1 MTKEGTPA
9 VLFRNSID
17 LNRFSNGVSRK
28 IVQSNIDVIIRA
40 AKQLSKID
48 PSRPPSY
55 KTARLRSLIKQ
66 TKESLSTWEKES
78 VDVMIR
84 ELEGLAGVQAGFVED
99 QIAQALP
106 NGVLKTDLNPLGYSV
121 QTVAVSPS
129 FAKAVVTKD
138 PSVLSLKS
146 TGTFDLTAAQGA
158 EVLLPNGETVQKAFR
173 GLASRQATQ
182 FNQVVRTGLLS
193 GETTESIVSQL
204 IGNLQFGQGAKT
216 NQQYLLAGKEV
227 LKMASHQVRTIVRTS
242 VNQVSNAASQQ
253 VYKANEDITEKYKY
267 VSTLDSRTTA
277 LCASLDGKEF
287 EYGKGPEPPQHFN
300 CRSTTVAVIDY
311 DALKK
316 MGWDFDVPK
325 EGRRAAA
332 GGMVPANE
340 TYGKWLYGQRKAGT
354 KFTPGARQIEALGK
368 EKAKYFNR
376 LANKYGADDAI
387 KKFVR
392 EDGSEVSLFQLK
404 KRYGKPESIT
414 VKKKTVVPKA
424 KTASPSPV
432 QNKYIKK
439 LEKISDDFFEGDYEL
454 NKATFEVN
462 KFSASQKIRN
472 SKSLNVVNKAKTQLR
487 EAEEALKYLEKRKV
501 AIKERWWKENLPLTP
516 KSSPLKKLKKKE
528 MVESLERYEKKLL
541 SREKAL
547 NPKDPLYQ
555 QKLET
560 IRDQQF
566 DIEQMKKRTK
576 AGLPSNDYENTTP
589 LGYIYDRQGFNSR
602 PRRVQ
607 TFKELQSSKEVL
619 KGADGKNLI
628 LYRGVTDKE
637 FALQF
642 KGIGKDGVQHFPG
655 SGIYGNGTYAASR
668 NFHATG
674 KEVIKQSKRAR
685 ATAEAYSS
693 SISGAFGE
701 IQENLSLSQ
710 KKERVTA
717 FGFKKDAKVIK
728 WQKGSDV
735 MEGTDRKWLEWQEM
749 IHSKAEEAT
758 GLTFNSVGEAA
769 SALGIDAYQVPNAGG
784 ITGLNEDYWVIL
796 NRGALIMADEA
807 GY

>member
-204 IGNLQFGQGAKT
+204 IGKLQFGQGAKT

-227 LKMASHQVRTIVRTS
+227 LNMASHQIRTVVRTS
-242 VNQVSNAASQQ
+242 INQVSNAASQQ

-267 VSTLDSRTTA
+267 VSTLDSKTTA

-325 EGRRAAA
+325 EGRRAAD

-354 KFTPGARQIEALGK
+354 KFTPGVRQIEALGK

-414 VKKKTVVPKA
+414 VKKKTAPKKKIVSKPKVKTTAEELKETKAQLAALKERDPSLPTVAQLQAIPVKSKVQSIDVNNAFDLMENMEGAAGKNA
-424 KTASPSPV
+424 KKLRNFMEKKQIFCSWTTPGVARGNYLKV
-432 QNKYIKK
+432 AENVKYIKENPQLRK
-439 LEKISDDFFEGDYEL
+439 SLQL
-454 NKATFEVN
+454 NKQRGTKKV
-462 KFSASQKIRN
+462 RN
-472 SKSLNVVNKAKTQLR
+472 T
-487 EAEEALKYLEKRKV
+487 
-501 AIKERWWKENLPLTP
+501 
-516 KSSPLKKLKKKE
+516 SP
-528 MVESLERYEKKLL
+528 SY
-541 SREKAL
+541 
-547 NPKDPLYQ
+547 DPLHL
-555 QKLET
+555 KHLEDNETRTLRGLNKMNT
-560 IRDQQF
+560 ILEEGLDSSTGYGNALF
-566 DIEQMKKRTK
+566 ETFFTMKKTK
-576 AGLPSNDYENTTP
+576 AYGYTLQGANHIVMRVQPYHKKIKDLSKIKTAISNSIKNAAKNTP
-589 LGYIYDRQGFNSR
+589 LGNVDNDLYKFTGRKITDGDSWLTTFVHEMGHQVHYAANR
-602 PRRVQ
+602 PAM
-607 TFKELQSSKEVL
+607 
-619 KGADGKNLI
+619 KGATWIPSKYGGTNFME
-628 LYRGVTDKE
+628 E
-637 FALQF
+637 FAETFVQYIFEPVELKKASPNAF
-642 KGIGKDGVQHFPG
+642 KWID
-655 SGIYGNGTYAASR
+655 
-668 NFHATG
+668 
-674 KEVIKQSKRAR
+674 
-685 ATAEAYSS
+685 
-693 SISGAFGE
+693 
-701 IQENLSLSQ
+701 
-710 KKERVTA
+710 
-717 FGFKKDAKVIK
+717 DAMKNA
-728 WQKGSDV
+728 
-735 MEGTDRKWLEWQEM
+735 L
-749 IHSKAEEAT
+749 
-758 GLTFNSVGEAA
+758 NSV
-769 SALGIDAYQVPNAGG
+769 D
-784 ITGLNEDYWVIL
+784 
-796 NRGALIMADEA
+796 
-807 GY
+807 

>member
-84 ELEGLAGVQAGFVED
+84 ELEGLAGVQAGFVEN

-227 LKMASHQVRTIVRTS
+227 LNMASHQVRTVVRTS

-316 MGWDFDVPK
+316 RGFDFDVPK

-354 KFTPGARQIEALGK
+354 KFTPGVRQIEALGK

-414 VKKKTVVPKA
+414 VKKKTALKKKIVSKPKVKTTAEELKETKAQLAALKERDPSLPTIAQLQGVSPTGKVTANEVNKAFDLMDQMEGVAGENARKLRKFAEKKQVFCNWSNAREGTLRSGKQKYEYFLDNPQFKKTIQTSLKNETTYGFSDVYRDMDTALKTNNFKFVSYEA
-424 KTASPSPV
+424 KRYFTAGGKGRKYMNGMTIKGANHIVLKATSKQKAIKNLKKMQDDVRDAVKYAKNNQNNPNWDRNNYWSAHGKGRFDEGTSWLKTYVHEMGHQIHYTNEVNKLSSYDWIPSAYGSSDYKERFAETFVQFIFSPVELKKASPSAY
-432 QNKYIKK
+432 KWI
-439 LEKISDDFFEGDYEL
+439 EDTID
-454 NKATFEVN
+454 
-462 KFSASQKIRN
+462 AS
-472 SKSLNVVNKAKTQLR
+472 
-487 EAEEALKYLEKRKV
+487 
-501 AIKERWWKENLPLTP
+501 
-516 KSSPLKKLKKKE
+516 LKK
-528 MVESLERYEKKLL
+528 V
-541 SREKAL
+541 
-547 NPKDPLYQ
+547 
-555 QKLET
+555 
-560 IRDQQF
+560 
-566 DIEQMKKRTK
+566 
-576 AGLPSNDYENTTP
+576 
-589 LGYIYDRQGFNSR
+589 
-602 PRRVQ
+602 
-607 TFKELQSSKEVL
+607 
-619 KGADGKNLI
+619 
-628 LYRGVTDKE
+628 DKW
-637 FALQF
+637 
-642 KGIGKDGVQHFPG
+642 
-655 SGIYGNGTYAASR
+655 T
-668 NFHATG
+668 
-674 KEVIKQSKRAR
+674 
-685 ATAEAYSS
+685 
-693 SISGAFGE
+693 
-701 IQENLSLSQ
+701 
-710 KKERVTA
+710 
-717 FGFKKDAKVIK
+717 
-728 WQKGSDV
+728 
-735 MEGTDRKWLEWQEM
+735 
-749 IHSKAEEAT
+749 
-758 GLTFNSVGEAA
+758 
-769 SALGIDAYQVPNAGG
+769 
-784 ITGLNEDYWVIL
+784 
-796 NRGALIMADEA
+796 
-807 GY
+807 

>member
-227 LKMASHQVRTIVRTS
+227 LNMASHQIRTVVRTS
-242 VNQVSNAASQQ
+242 INQVSNAASQQ

-267 VSTLDSRTTA
+267 VSTLDSKTTA

-325 EGRRAAA
+325 EGRRAAD

-354 KFTPGARQIEALGK
+354 KFTPGVRQIEALGK

-414 VKKKTVVPKA
+414 VKKKTAPKKKIVSKPKVKTTAEELKETKAQLAALKERDPSLPTVAQLQAIPVKSKVQSIDVNNAFDLMENMEGAAGKNA
-424 KTASPSPV
+424 KKLRNFMEKKQIFCSWTTPGVARGNYLKV
-432 QNKYIKK
+432 AENVKYIKENPQLRK
-439 LEKISDDFFEGDYEL
+439 SLQL
-454 NKATFEVN
+454 NKQRGTKKV
-462 KFSASQKIRN
+462 RN
-472 SKSLNVVNKAKTQLR
+472 T
-487 EAEEALKYLEKRKV
+487 
-501 AIKERWWKENLPLTP
+501 
-516 KSSPLKKLKKKE
+516 SP
-528 MVESLERYEKKLL
+528 SY
-541 SREKAL
+541 
-547 NPKDPLYQ
+547 DPLHL
-555 QKLET
+555 KHLEDNETRTLRGLNKMNT
-560 IRDQQF
+560 ILEEGLDSSTGYGNALF
-566 DIEQMKKRTK
+566 ETFFTMKKTK
-576 AGLPSNDYENTTP
+576 AYGYTLQGANHIVMRVQPYHKKIKDLSKIKTAISNSIKNAAKNTP
-589 LGYIYDRQGFNSR
+589 LGNVDNDLYKFTGRKITDGDSWLTTFVHEMGHQVHYAANR
-602 PRRVQ
+602 PAM
-607 TFKELQSSKEVL
+607 
-619 KGADGKNLI
+619 KGATWIPSKYGGTNFME
-628 LYRGVTDKE
+628 E
-637 FALQF
+637 FAETFVQYIFEPVELKKASPNAF
-642 KGIGKDGVQHFPG
+642 KWID
-655 SGIYGNGTYAASR
+655 
-668 NFHATG
+668 
-674 KEVIKQSKRAR
+674 
-685 ATAEAYSS
+685 
-693 SISGAFGE
+693 
-701 IQENLSLSQ
+701 
-710 KKERVTA
+710 
-717 FGFKKDAKVIK
+717 DAMKNA
-728 WQKGSDV
+728 
-735 MEGTDRKWLEWQEM
+735 L
-749 IHSKAEEAT
+749 
-758 GLTFNSVGEAA
+758 NSV
-769 SALGIDAYQVPNAGG
+769 D
-784 ITGLNEDYWVIL
+784 
-796 NRGALIMADEA
+796 
-807 GY
+807 

>member
-227 LKMASHQVRTIVRTS
+227 LNMASHQIRTVVRTS

-253 VYKANEDITEKYKY
+253 VYKANEDITQKYKY
-267 VSTLDSRTTA
+267 VASLDSRTTA

-354 KFTPGARQIEALGK
+354 KFTPGVRQIEALGK

-414 VKKKTVVPKA
+414 VKKKTAPKKKIVSKPKVKTTAEELKETKAQLAALKERDPSLPTVAQLQAIPVKSKVQSIDVNNAFDLMENMEGAAGKNA
-424 KTASPSPV
+424 KKLRNFMEKKQIFCSWTTPGVARGNYLKV
-432 QNKYIKK
+432 AENVKYIKENPQLRK
-439 LEKISDDFFEGDYEL
+439 SLQL
-454 NKATFEVN
+454 NKQRGTKKV
-462 KFSASQKIRN
+462 RN
-472 SKSLNVVNKAKTQLR
+472 T
-487 EAEEALKYLEKRKV
+487 
-501 AIKERWWKENLPLTP
+501 
-516 KSSPLKKLKKKE
+516 SP
-528 MVESLERYEKKLL
+528 SY
-541 SREKAL
+541 
-547 NPKDPLYQ
+547 DPLHL
-555 QKLET
+555 KHLEDNETRTLRGLNKMNT
-560 IRDQQF
+560 ILEEGLDSSTGYGNALF
-566 DIEQMKKRTK
+566 ETFFTMKKTK
-576 AGLPSNDYENTTP
+576 AYGYTLQGANHIVMRVQPYHKKIKDLSKIKTAISNSIKNAAKNTP
-589 LGYIYDRQGFNSR
+589 LGNVDNDLYKFTGRKITDGDSWLTTFVHEMGHQVHYAANR
-602 PRRVQ
+602 PAM
-607 TFKELQSSKEVL
+607 
-619 KGADGKNLI
+619 KGATWIPSKYGGTNFME
-628 LYRGVTDKE
+628 E
-637 FALQF
+637 FAETFVQYIFEPVELKKASPNAF
-642 KGIGKDGVQHFPG
+642 KWID
-655 SGIYGNGTYAASR
+655 
-668 NFHATG
+668 
-674 KEVIKQSKRAR
+674 
-685 ATAEAYSS
+685 
-693 SISGAFGE
+693 
-701 IQENLSLSQ
+701 
-710 KKERVTA
+710 
-717 FGFKKDAKVIK
+717 DAMKNA
-728 WQKGSDV
+728 
-735 MEGTDRKWLEWQEM
+735 L
-749 IHSKAEEAT
+749 
-758 GLTFNSVGEAA
+758 NSV
-769 SALGIDAYQVPNAGG
+769 D
-784 ITGLNEDYWVIL
+784 
-796 NRGALIMADEA
+796 
-807 GY
+807 

>member
-1 MTKEGTPA
+1 MAKQGTPA

-227 LKMASHQVRTIVRTS
+227 LNMASHQIRTVVRTS

-253 VYKANEDITEKYKY
+253 VYKANEDITQKYKY
-267 VSTLDSRTTA
+267 VASLDSRTTA

-300 CRSTTVAVIDY
+300 CRSTTVAVVDY

-316 MGWDFDVPK
+316 RGFDFDVPK

-354 KFTPGARQIEALGK
+354 KFTPGVRQIEALGK

-414 VKKKTVVPKA
+414 VKKKTAPK
-424 KTASPSPV
+424 KKIVIKEKVLPSMGEL
-432 QNKYIKK
+432 QGLNRSSKIKQIDIDDAFKLMTEMEGQAGINAKK
-439 LEKISDDFFEGDYEL
+439 L
-454 NKATFEVN
+454 V
-462 KFSASQKIRN
+462 KFS
-472 SKSLNVVNKAKTQLR
+472 
-487 EAEEALKYLEKRKV
+487 
-501 AIKERWWKENLPLTP
+501 KEREVFSTWSTGRELTRYGKGKGYGYLMENPQF
-516 KSSPLKKLKKKE
+516 KK
-528 MVESLERYEKKLL
+528 SLERGLARKDMGFTDNVNKMLIDRGHRAMRGVIDLIEGRKNEYLAQLTPWRSLTMWRETGATGYTFMGANHIVMRNSSKFKRITSLKDIVRSIKEGVKKAGSKQLDL
-541 SREKAL
+541 SQLASERFADSPFGISQSPQSWLTTYVHEMGHQVHYAARKPMLGGGGPYTAPVVQGTYIPSGYGGSNNMEQFAETFVQYIFDPVGLKKVSPEAYAWVDDALAKAL
-547 NPKDPLYQ
+547 
-555 QKLET
+555 
-560 IRDQQF
+560 
-566 DIEQMKKRTK
+566 
-576 AGLPSNDYENTTP
+576 
-589 LGYIYDRQGFNSR
+589 
-602 PRRVQ
+602 
-607 TFKELQSSKEVL
+607 
-619 KGADGKNLI
+619 
-628 LYRGVTDKE
+628 
-637 FALQF
+637 
-642 KGIGKDGVQHFPG
+642 
-655 SGIYGNGTYAASR
+655 
-668 NFHATG
+668 
-674 KEVIKQSKRAR
+674 
-685 ATAEAYSS
+685 
-693 SISGAFGE
+693 
-701 IQENLSLSQ
+701 
-710 KKERVTA
+710 
-717 FGFKKDAKVIK
+717 
-728 WQKGSDV
+728 
-735 MEGTDRKWLEWQEM
+735 
-749 IHSKAEEAT
+749 KAE
-758 GLTFNSVGEAA
+758 
-769 SALGIDAYQVPNAGG
+769 
-784 ITGLNEDYWVIL
+784 
-796 NRGALIMADEA
+796 
-807 GY
+807 

>member
-84 ELEGLAGVQAGFVED
+84 ELEGLAGVQAGFVEN

-227 LKMASHQVRTIVRTS
+227 LNMASHQVRTVVRTS

-267 VSTLDSRTTA
+267 VSTLDSKTTA

-316 MGWDFDVPK
+316 RGFDFDVPK

-354 KFTPGARQIEALGK
+354 KFTPGVRQIEALGK

-404 KRYGKPESIT
+404 KRYGKPERIT
-414 VKKKTVVPKA
+414 VKKKTAPKKKIVSKPKVKTTAEELKETKAQLAALKERDPSLPTVAQLQAIPVKSKVQSIDVNNAFDLMENMEGAAGKNA
-424 KTASPSPV
+424 KKLRNFMEKKQIFCSWTTPGVARGNYLKV
-432 QNKYIKK
+432 AENVKYIKENPQLRK
-439 LEKISDDFFEGDYEL
+439 SLQL
-454 NKATFEVN
+454 NKQRGTKKV
-462 KFSASQKIRN
+462 RN
-472 SKSLNVVNKAKTQLR
+472 T
-487 EAEEALKYLEKRKV
+487 
-501 AIKERWWKENLPLTP
+501 
-516 KSSPLKKLKKKE
+516 SP
-528 MVESLERYEKKLL
+528 SY
-541 SREKAL
+541 
-547 NPKDPLYQ
+547 DPLHL
-555 QKLET
+555 KHLEDNETRTLRGLNKMNT
-560 IRDQQF
+560 ILEEGLDSSTGYGNALF
-566 DIEQMKKRTK
+566 ETFFTMKKTK
-576 AGLPSNDYENTTP
+576 AYGYTLQGANHIVMRVQPYHKKIKDLSKIKTAISNSIKNAAKNTP
-589 LGYIYDRQGFNSR
+589 LGNVDNDLYKFTGRKITDGDSWLTTFVHEMGHQVHYAANR
-602 PRRVQ
+602 PAM
-607 TFKELQSSKEVL
+607 
-619 KGADGKNLI
+619 KGATWIPSKYGGTNFME
-628 LYRGVTDKE
+628 E
-637 FALQF
+637 FAETFVQYIFEPVELKKASPNAF
-642 KGIGKDGVQHFPG
+642 KWID
-655 SGIYGNGTYAASR
+655 
-668 NFHATG
+668 
-674 KEVIKQSKRAR
+674 
-685 ATAEAYSS
+685 
-693 SISGAFGE
+693 
-701 IQENLSLSQ
+701 
-710 KKERVTA
+710 
-717 FGFKKDAKVIK
+717 DAMKNA
-728 WQKGSDV
+728 
-735 MEGTDRKWLEWQEM
+735 L
-749 IHSKAEEAT
+749 
-758 GLTFNSVGEAA
+758 NSV
-769 SALGIDAYQVPNAGG
+769 D
-784 ITGLNEDYWVIL
+784 
-796 NRGALIMADEA
+796 
-807 GY
+807 

>member
-48 PSRPPSY
+48 PSKPPSY

-106 NGVLKTDLNPLGYSV
+106 NGILKTDLNPLGYSV

-204 IGNLQFGQGAKT
+204 IGKLQFGQGAKT

-227 LKMASHQVRTIVRTS
+227 LNMASHQIRTVVRTS
-242 VNQVSNAASQQ
+242 INQVSNAASQQ

-267 VSTLDSRTTA
+267 VSTLDSKTTA

-332 GGMVPANE
+332 GGMVPANK

-354 KFTPGARQIEALGK
+354 KFTPGVRQIEALGK

-376 LANKYGADDAI
+376 LANKYGADNAI

-414 VKKKTVVPKA
+414 VKKKTAPKA
-424 KTASPSPV
+424 KVTPV
-432 QNKYIKK
+432 KTLSTTKATTDTWQPTSDFKEGIKRGESMTKGRFEKTQGLSTKYKKAFTEYQEAQEKYFTYRFDDVYKAGVTYDEAAQIYKKENIARKAKWLSKKETMQKIEKQGAKEMAVLRKELLKTNVSNNSIKESLDKIPFVNKTKELQLGVRKDIEEFAKMFNGGGVTIKPERLSSGGQITK
-439 LEKISDDFFEGDYEL
+439 VKLGTSRAYNSLGEILVPFGDPTNVAKTLKAKQTIFHEVGHSLEKIT
-454 NKATFEVN
+454 NKNLDMSVGWRSSRVTSN
-462 KFSASQKIRN
+462 IPT
-472 SKSLNVVNKAKTQLR
+472 KAKT
-487 EAEEALKYLEKRKV
+487 KV
-501 AIKERWWKENLPLTP
+501 
-516 KSSPLKKLKKKE
+516 
-528 MVESLERYEKKLL
+528 
-541 SREKAL
+541 
-547 NPKDPLYQ
+547 
-555 QKLET
+555 
-560 IRDQQF
+560 
-566 DIEQMKKRTK
+566 
-576 AGLPSNDYENTTP
+576 
-589 LGYIYDRQGFNSR
+589 
-602 PRRVQ
+602 
-607 TFKELQSSKEVL
+607 
-619 KGADGKNLI
+619 
-628 LYRGVTDKE
+628 
-637 FALQF
+637 
-642 KGIGKDGVQHFPG
+642 
-655 SGIYGNGTYAASR
+655 
-668 NFHATG
+668 
-674 KEVIKQSKRAR
+674 KRAWTLKEKVLPDEFIDPYVGRPYYQFGVDR
-685 ATAEAYSS
+685 ATEVVSMGVEHFATPELMFRLYT
-693 SISGAFGE
+693 IDPDHFHM
-701 IQENLSLSQ
+701 ILSLT
-710 KKERVTA
+710 RNV
-717 FGFKKDAKVIK
+717 
-728 WQKGSDV
+728 
-735 MEGTDRKWLEWQEM
+735 
-749 IHSKAEEAT
+749 
-758 GLTFNSVGEAA
+758 
-769 SALGIDAYQVPNAGG
+769 Y
-784 ITGLNEDYWVIL
+784 
-796 NRGALIMADEA
+796 
-807 GY
+807 

>member
-227 LKMASHQVRTIVRTS
+227 LNMASHQIRTVVRTS
-242 VNQVSNAASQQ
+242 INQVSNAASQQ

-316 MGWDFDVPK
+316 RGFDFDVPK

-354 KFTPGARQIEALGK
+354 KFTPGVRQIEALGK

-414 VKKKTVVPKA
+414 VKKKTALKKKIVSKPKVKTTAEELKETKAQLAALKERDPSLPTVAQLQAIPVKSKVQSIDVNNAFDLMENMEGAAGKNA
-424 KTASPSPV
+424 KKLRNFMEKKQIFCSWTTPGVARGNYLKV
-432 QNKYIKK
+432 AENVKYIKENPQLRK
-439 LEKISDDFFEGDYEL
+439 SLQL
-454 NKATFEVN
+454 NKQRGTKKV
-462 KFSASQKIRN
+462 RN
-472 SKSLNVVNKAKTQLR
+472 T
-487 EAEEALKYLEKRKV
+487 
-501 AIKERWWKENLPLTP
+501 
-516 KSSPLKKLKKKE
+516 SP
-528 MVESLERYEKKLL
+528 SY
-541 SREKAL
+541 
-547 NPKDPLYQ
+547 DPLHL
-555 QKLET
+555 KHLEDNETRTLRGLNKMNT
-560 IRDQQF
+560 ILEEGLDSSTGYGNALF
-566 DIEQMKKRTK
+566 ETFFTMKKTK
-576 AGLPSNDYENTTP
+576 AYGYTLQGANHIVMRVQPYHKKIKDLSKIKTAISNSIKNAAKNTP
-589 LGYIYDRQGFNSR
+589 LGNVDNDLYKFTGRKITDGDSWLTTFVHEMGHQVHYAANR
-602 PRRVQ
+602 PAM
-607 TFKELQSSKEVL
+607 
-619 KGADGKNLI
+619 KGATWIPSKYGGTNFME
-628 LYRGVTDKE
+628 E
-637 FALQF
+637 FAETFVQYIFEPVELKKASPNAF
-642 KGIGKDGVQHFPG
+642 KWID
-655 SGIYGNGTYAASR
+655 
-668 NFHATG
+668 
-674 KEVIKQSKRAR
+674 
-685 ATAEAYSS
+685 
-693 SISGAFGE
+693 
-701 IQENLSLSQ
+701 
-710 KKERVTA
+710 
-717 FGFKKDAKVIK
+717 DAMKNA
-728 WQKGSDV
+728 
-735 MEGTDRKWLEWQEM
+735 L
-749 IHSKAEEAT
+749 
-758 GLTFNSVGEAA
+758 NSV
-769 SALGIDAYQVPNAGG
+769 D
-784 ITGLNEDYWVIL
+784 
-796 NRGALIMADEA
+796 
-807 GY
+807 

>member
-84 ELEGLAGVQAGFVED
+84 ELEGLAGVQAGFVEN

-173 GLASRQATQ
+173 GLASRQVTQ

-227 LKMASHQVRTIVRTS
+227 LNMASHQIRTVVRTS
-242 VNQVSNAASQQ
+242 INQVSNAASQQ
-253 VYKANEDITEKYKY
+253 VYKANEDITEKYRY
-267 VSTLDSRTTA
+267 VSTLDSKTTA

-376 LANKYGADDAI
+376 LADKYGADNAI

-414 VKKKTVVPKA
+414 VKKKTSPKKKIVSKPKVKTTAEELKETKAQLAALKERDPSLPTVAQLQAIPVKSKVQSIDVNNAFDLMENMEGAAGKNA
-424 KTASPSPV
+424 KKLRNFMEKKQIFCSWTTPGVARGNYLKV
-432 QNKYIKK
+432 AENVKYIKENPQLRK
-439 LEKISDDFFEGDYEL
+439 SLQL
-454 NKATFEVN
+454 NKQRGTKKV
-462 KFSASQKIRN
+462 RN
-472 SKSLNVVNKAKTQLR
+472 T
-487 EAEEALKYLEKRKV
+487 
-501 AIKERWWKENLPLTP
+501 
-516 KSSPLKKLKKKE
+516 SP
-528 MVESLERYEKKLL
+528 SY
-541 SREKAL
+541 
-547 NPKDPLYQ
+547 DPLHL
-555 QKLET
+555 KHLEDNETRTLRGLNKMNT
-560 IRDQQF
+560 ILEEGLDSSTGYGNALF
-566 DIEQMKKRTK
+566 ETFFTMKKTK
-576 AGLPSNDYENTTP
+576 AYGYTLQGANHIVMRVQPYHKKIKDLSKIKTAISNSIKNAAKNTP
-589 LGYIYDRQGFNSR
+589 LGNVDNDLYKFTGRKITDGDSWLTTFVHEMGHQVHYAANR
-602 PRRVQ
+602 PAM
-607 TFKELQSSKEVL
+607 
-619 KGADGKNLI
+619 KGATWIPSKYGETNFME
-628 LYRGVTDKE
+628 E
-637 FALQF
+637 FAETFVQYIFEPVELKKASPNAF
-642 KGIGKDGVQHFPG
+642 KWIDD
-655 SGIYGNGTYAASR
+655 AM
-668 NFHATG
+668 
-674 KEVIKQSKRAR
+674 
-685 ATAEAYSS
+685 
-693 SISGAFGE
+693 
-701 IQENLSLSQ
+701 
-710 KKERVTA
+710 
-717 FGFKKDAKVIK
+717 KDA
-728 WQKGSDV
+728 
-735 MEGTDRKWLEWQEM
+735 L
-749 IHSKAEEAT
+749 
-758 GLTFNSVGEAA
+758 NSV
-769 SALGIDAYQVPNAGG
+769 D
-784 ITGLNEDYWVIL
+784 
-796 NRGALIMADEA
+796 
-807 GY
+807 

>member
-227 LKMASHQVRTIVRTS
+227 LNMASHQIRTVVRTS
-242 VNQVSNAASQQ
+242 INQVSNAASQQ

-354 KFTPGARQIEALGK
+354 KFTPGVRQIEALGK

-414 VKKKTVVPKA
+414 VKKKTAPKKKIVSKPKVKTTAEELKETKAQLAALKERDPSLPTVAQLQAIPVKSKVQSIDVNNAFDLMENMEGAAGKNA
-424 KTASPSPV
+424 KKLRNFMEKKQIFCSWTTPGVARGSYLKV
-432 QNKYIKK
+432 AENVKYIKENPQLRK
-439 LEKISDDFFEGDYEL
+439 SLQL
-454 NKATFEVN
+454 NKQRGTKKV
-462 KFSASQKIRN
+462 RN
-472 SKSLNVVNKAKTQLR
+472 T
-487 EAEEALKYLEKRKV
+487 
-501 AIKERWWKENLPLTP
+501 
-516 KSSPLKKLKKKE
+516 SP
-528 MVESLERYEKKLL
+528 SY
-541 SREKAL
+541 
-547 NPKDPLYQ
+547 DPLHL
-555 QKLET
+555 KHLEDNETRTLRGLNKMNT
-560 IRDQQF
+560 ILEEGLDSSTGYGNALF
-566 DIEQMKKRTK
+566 ETFFTMKKTK
-576 AGLPSNDYENTTP
+576 AYGYTLQGANHIVMRVQPYHKKIKDLSKIKTAISNSIKNAAKNTP
-589 LGYIYDRQGFNSR
+589 LGNVDNDLYKFTGRKITDGDSWLTTFVHEMGHQVHYSANR
-602 PRRVQ
+602 PAM
-607 TFKELQSSKEVL
+607 
-619 KGADGKNLI
+619 KGATWIPSKYGGTNFME
-628 LYRGVTDKE
+628 E
-637 FALQF
+637 FAETFVQYIFEPVELKKASPNAF
-642 KGIGKDGVQHFPG
+642 KWID
-655 SGIYGNGTYAASR
+655 
-668 NFHATG
+668 
-674 KEVIKQSKRAR
+674 
-685 ATAEAYSS
+685 
-693 SISGAFGE
+693 
-701 IQENLSLSQ
+701 
-710 KKERVTA
+710 
-717 FGFKKDAKVIK
+717 DAMKNA
-728 WQKGSDV
+728 
-735 MEGTDRKWLEWQEM
+735 L
-749 IHSKAEEAT
+749 
-758 GLTFNSVGEAA
+758 NSV
-769 SALGIDAYQVPNAGG
+769 D
-784 ITGLNEDYWVIL
+784 
-796 NRGALIMADEA
+796 
-807 GY
+807 

>member
-146 TGTFDLTAAQGA
+146 TGTFDLTAAQGS

-227 LKMASHQVRTIVRTS
+227 LNMASHQIRTVVRTS
-242 VNQVSNAASQQ
+242 INQVSNAASQQ

-267 VSTLDSRTTA
+267 VSTLDSKTTA

-332 GGMVPANE
+332 GGMVPANK

-414 VKKKTVVPKA
+414 VKKKTAPKA
-424 KTASPSPV
+424 KVTPV
-432 QNKYIKK
+432 KTLSTTKATTDTWQPTSDFKEGIKRGKSMTKGRFEKTQGLSTKYKKAFTEYQEAQEKYFTYRFDDVYKAGVTYDEAAQIYKKENIARKAKWLSKKETMQKIEKQGAKEMAVLRKELLKTNVSNNSIKESLDKIPFVNKTKELQLGVRKDIEEFAKMFNGGGVTIKPERLSSGGQITK
-439 LEKISDDFFEGDYEL
+439 VKLGTSRAYNSLGEILVPFGDPTNVAKTLKAKQTIFHEVGHSLEKIT
-454 NKATFEVN
+454 NKNLDMSVGWRSSRVTSN
-462 KFSASQKIRN
+462 IPT
-472 SKSLNVVNKAKTQLR
+472 KAKT
-487 EAEEALKYLEKRKV
+487 KV
-501 AIKERWWKENLPLTP
+501 
-516 KSSPLKKLKKKE
+516 
-528 MVESLERYEKKLL
+528 
-541 SREKAL
+541 
-547 NPKDPLYQ
+547 
-555 QKLET
+555 
-560 IRDQQF
+560 
-566 DIEQMKKRTK
+566 
-576 AGLPSNDYENTTP
+576 
-589 LGYIYDRQGFNSR
+589 
-602 PRRVQ
+602 
-607 TFKELQSSKEVL
+607 
-619 KGADGKNLI
+619 
-628 LYRGVTDKE
+628 
-637 FALQF
+637 
-642 KGIGKDGVQHFPG
+642 
-655 SGIYGNGTYAASR
+655 
-668 NFHATG
+668 
-674 KEVIKQSKRAR
+674 KRAWTLKEKVLPDEFIDPYVGRPYYQFGVDR
-685 ATAEAYSS
+685 ATEVVSMGVEHFATPELMFRLYT
-693 SISGAFGE
+693 IDPDHFHM
-701 IQENLSLSQ
+701 ILSLT
-710 KKERVTA
+710 RNV
-717 FGFKKDAKVIK
+717 
-728 WQKGSDV
+728 
-735 MEGTDRKWLEWQEM
+735 
-749 IHSKAEEAT
+749 
-758 GLTFNSVGEAA
+758 
-769 SALGIDAYQVPNAGG
+769 Y
-784 ITGLNEDYWVIL
+784 
-796 NRGALIMADEA
+796 
-807 GY
+807 

>member
-227 LKMASHQVRTIVRTS
+227 LNMASHQIRTVVRTS
-242 VNQVSNAASQQ
+242 INQVSNAASQQ

-354 KFTPGARQIEALGK
+354 KFTPGVRQIEALGK

-414 VKKKTVVPKA
+414 VKKKTAPKGKVTPVKTLSTTKATTDTWQPTSDFKEGIKRGESMTKGRFEKTKTLA
-424 KTASPSPV
+424 KEYKKAFNSYEEASEKYFTYSYSDAKKEAAKVLGPLASRDEV
-432 QNKYIKK
+432 IKFYRDERIKLKQSWVKNKAALTK
-439 LEKISDDFFEGDYEL
+439 LEVEG
-454 NKATFEVN
+454 
-462 KFSASQKIRN
+462 
-472 SKSLNVVNKAKTQLR
+472 AKEMAILR
-487 EAEEALKYLEKRKV
+487 KETLKTTVTDKQ
-501 AIKERWWKENLPLTP
+501 IKERLDSIPFTNQKKADRLKVRSEVEEFAKIFNGGGVTVKSEGALDGQISAVKLGTSRAKNNWKGEILVPFADPQNSYMELLSKQTVFH
-516 KSSPLKKLKKKE
+516 E
-528 MVESLERYEKKLL
+528 IGHSLETSRKANLNMAVNWRTSRVISNAPTKTKVKKAWTL
-541 SREKAL
+541 SE
-547 NPKDPLYQ
+547 
-555 QKLET
+555 
-560 IRDQQF
+560 
-566 DIEQMKKRTK
+566 
-576 AGLPSNDYENTTP
+576 GVLPDEFITP
-589 LGYIYDRQGFNSR
+589 YVGRPYRSRNRGYKQGF
-602 PRRVQ
+602 
-607 TFKELQSSKEVL
+607 
-619 KGADGKNLI
+619 
-628 LYRGVTDKE
+628 TD
-637 FALQF
+637 
-642 KGIGKDGVQHFPG
+642 
-655 SGIYGNGTYAASR
+655 T
-668 NFHATG
+668 AT
-674 KEVIKQSKRAR
+674 EVISMGVEHFASPELMFRL
-685 ATAEAYSS
+685 YSVDPDHFHM
-693 SISGAFGE
+693 I
-701 IQENLSLSQ
+701 LSLT
-710 KKERVTA
+710 RNV
-717 FGFKKDAKVIK
+717 
-728 WQKGSDV
+728 
-735 MEGTDRKWLEWQEM
+735 
-749 IHSKAEEAT
+749 
-758 GLTFNSVGEAA
+758 
-769 SALGIDAYQVPNAGG
+769 YGG
-784 ITGLNEDYWVIL
+784 
-796 NRGALIMADEA
+796 
-807 GY
+807 

>member
-84 ELEGLAGVQAGFVED
+84 ELEGLAGVQAGFVEN

-227 LKMASHQVRTIVRTS
+227 LNMASHQVRTVVRTS

-253 VYKANEDITEKYKY
+253 VYKANEDITQKYKY
-267 VSTLDSRTTA
+267 VASLDSRTTA

-316 MGWDFDVPK
+316 RGFDFDVPK

-414 VKKKTVVPKA
+414 VKKKTAPKGKVTPVKTLSTTKATTDTWQPTSDFKEGIKRGESMTKGRFEKTQGLSTKYKKAFTEYQEAQEKYFTYRFDDVYKAGVTYDEAAQIYKKENIARKAKWLSKKETMQKIEKQGAKEMAVLRKELLKTNVSNNSIKESLDKIPFVNKTKELQLGVRKDIEEFAKMFNGGGVTIKPERLSSGGQITKVKLGTSRAYNSLGEILVPFGDPTNVAKTLKAKQTIFHEVGHSLEKITNKNLDMSVGWRSSRVTSNIPTKA
-424 KTASPSPV
+424 KT
-432 QNKYIKK
+432 
-439 LEKISDDFFEGDYEL
+439 
-454 NKATFEVN
+454 
-462 KFSASQKIRN
+462 
-472 SKSLNVVNKAKTQLR
+472 
-487 EAEEALKYLEKRKV
+487 KV
-501 AIKERWWKENLPLTP
+501 
-516 KSSPLKKLKKKE
+516 
-528 MVESLERYEKKLL
+528 
-541 SREKAL
+541 
-547 NPKDPLYQ
+547 
-555 QKLET
+555 
-560 IRDQQF
+560 
-566 DIEQMKKRTK
+566 
-576 AGLPSNDYENTTP
+576 
-589 LGYIYDRQGFNSR
+589 
-602 PRRVQ
+602 
-607 TFKELQSSKEVL
+607 
-619 KGADGKNLI
+619 
-628 LYRGVTDKE
+628 
-637 FALQF
+637 
-642 KGIGKDGVQHFPG
+642 
-655 SGIYGNGTYAASR
+655 
-668 NFHATG
+668 
-674 KEVIKQSKRAR
+674 KRAWTLKEKVLPDEFIDPYVGRPYYQFGVDR
-685 ATAEAYSS
+685 ATEVVSMGVEHFATPELMFRLYT
-693 SISGAFGE
+693 IDPDHFHM
-701 IQENLSLSQ
+701 ILSLT
-710 KKERVTA
+710 RNV
-717 FGFKKDAKVIK
+717 
-728 WQKGSDV
+728 
-735 MEGTDRKWLEWQEM
+735 
-749 IHSKAEEAT
+749 
-758 GLTFNSVGEAA
+758 
-769 SALGIDAYQVPNAGG
+769 Y
-784 ITGLNEDYWVIL
+784 
-796 NRGALIMADEA
+796 
-807 GY
+807 

>member
-227 LKMASHQVRTIVRTS
+227 LNMASHQVRTVVRTS

-253 VYKANEDITEKYKY
+253 VYKANEDITQKYKY
-267 VSTLDSRTTA
+267 VASLDSRTTA

-316 MGWDFDVPK
+316 RGFDFDVPK

-354 KFTPGARQIEALGK
+354 KFTPGVRQIEALGK

-414 VKKKTVVPKA
+414 VKKKTAPKVKAIKVAAFEQNSIASVSMGSPAVDEHLQKLISYREKGIKGMVESSWNELEALGGETAVNA
-424 KTASPSPV
+424 KKTREFMVKHKIFNNFAMQGERWKSSNASWYYNKQLKESMKAAVKDLEKYSDNNRTYVGKHKKWFLRNVDKLEDSSTRNQVLQRFLDPPSGRANGYTNMQSSIINTQLTPLSARITASNAKEMKKIAADVLTQTVEIIEKKTEVAKQLAFLDPIDLIDWTTGWKIGKAQKGSSWFVTMIHETGHQIHAKASGGVALGSKWKGKGGITKVTGYAHKNPREQFAEGFV
-432 QNKYIKK
+432 QYVLNPEGLKK
-439 LEKISDDFFEGDYEL
+439 
-454 NKATFEVN
+454 
-462 KFSASQKIRN
+462 SAPRVYSW
-472 SKSLNVVNKAKTQLR
+472 VE
-487 EAEEALKYLEKRKV
+487 EALEEALK
-501 AIKERWWKENLPLTP
+501 
-516 KSSPLKKLKKKE
+516 
-528 MVESLERYEKKLL
+528 
-541 SREKAL
+541 
-547 NPKDPLYQ
+547 
-555 QKLET
+555 
-560 IRDQQF
+560 
-566 DIEQMKKRTK
+566 
-576 AGLPSNDYENTTP
+576 
-589 LGYIYDRQGFNSR
+589 
-602 PRRVQ
+602 
-607 TFKELQSSKEVL
+607 
-619 KGADGKNLI
+619 
-628 LYRGVTDKE
+628 
-637 FALQF
+637 
-642 KGIGKDGVQHFPG
+642 
-655 SGIYGNGTYAASR
+655 
-668 NFHATG
+668 
-674 KEVIKQSKRAR
+674 
-685 ATAEAYSS
+685 
-693 SISGAFGE
+693 
-701 IQENLSLSQ
+701 
-710 KKERVTA
+710 
-717 FGFKKDAKVIK
+717 
-728 WQKGSDV
+728 
-735 MEGTDRKWLEWQEM
+735 
-749 IHSKAEEAT
+749 
-758 GLTFNSVGEAA
+758 
-769 SALGIDAYQVPNAGG
+769 
-784 ITGLNEDYWVIL
+784 
-796 NRGALIMADEA
+796 
-807 GY
+807 